1 MIHNVFSGEGKY
13 KNDPASENIKSVGPI
28 PAGQYLISALST
40 VGPMGKHFRLYSSAN
55 DWQYLHPLNIFGK
68 ILQHA
73 TESEY
78 SGRQAGSGLF
88 GIVVE
93 PPGPVVVVDEQQQ
106 ADPVHPV
113 ALAEGERL
121 AHEPRQPLPQGVVPT
136 LDMTRLAVALVRR
149 PCPSLRAGSPGS
161 PWRRRPRSP

>member
-1 MIHNVFSGEGKY
+1 MPLCLTETAPFGPFGYV
-13 KNDPASENIKSVGPI
+13 PLAVVASPFGVSPG
-28 PAGQYLISALST
+28 ASLS
-40 VGPMGKHFRLYSSAN
+40 
-55 DWQYLHPLNIFGK
+55 
-68 ILQHA
+68 
-73 TESEY
+73 
-78 SGRQAGSGLF
+78 GSGLF